1 MNIEKMLD
9 QLAEY
14 EAERDAI
21 ALRKQE
27 AIDAVL
33 TPEIKAA
40 LAEIDAEF
48 DPLNAPV
55 NENIDGVTAAIKLSV
70 IEHGAT
76 VKGQY
81 RQAVYSGGRISWD
94 TKALDGY
101 AAAHPEIAPFRK
113 VGEPSVS
120 IRIVK

>member
-1 MNIEKMLD
+1 MIEQMLD
-9 QLAEY
+9 QLAEF
-14 EAERDAI
+14 EAQRDLI
-21 ALRKQE
+21 AVRKQE
-27 AIDAVL
+27 AVDAVL
-33 TPEIKAA
+33 TDEIKAK

-48 DPLNAPV
+48 DPLYQPV
-55 NENIDGVTAAIKLSV
+55 NEQIETLTAGIKAAV

-81 RQAVYSGGRISWD
+81 RQAVLSSGRVSWD